1 MQFVRRPS
9 GIAPA
14 TAARR
19 SVILSAC
26 VLLGSFPPICPL
38 QPSRAVAQES
48 GASEAATSESAPS
61 HRRGFWLGA
70 GLGAGFDRVFCEIC
84 DGSVQAG
91 WSGYLRLGGTVGP
104 RLLLGGELTGWLA
117 GREGATQSMGAVSFV
132 AYWYPADTNLYLKGG
147 GGVIGFRSADG
158 EDAVT
163 STTFGPT
170 LGLGYEQLVSPR
182 VSIVPFFNLLVAPS
196 GALRFNGDEDI
207 DGVGFVLWQ
216 GGVGVTIH

>member
-1 MQFVRRPS
+1 MQHSRSHRAAIAVRRS
-9 GIAPA
+9 AIISA
-14 TAARR
+14 T
-19 SVILSAC
+19 
-26 VLLGSFPPICPL
+26 VLLGSLLPIQPL
-38 QPSRAVAQES
+38 HPGGAVAQEARTS
-48 GASEAATSESAPS
+48 SASTSESFDPS
-61 HRRGFWLGA
+61 HRQGLWLGA

-91 WSGYLRLGGTVGP
+91 WSGYLRLGGTVSP
-104 RLLLGGELTGWLA
+104 RLLLGGELTGWLR
-117 GREGATQSMGAVSFV
+117 GREAATQSMGAVSFV

-170 LGLGYEQLVSPR
+170 LGLGYEQLVSPK
-182 VSIVPFFNLLVAPS
+182 VSIVPFFNVLVAPS
-196 GALRFNGDEDI
+196 GALRFNGDEVI
-207 DGVGFVLWQ
+207 NGVGFVLWQ

>member
-1 MQFVRRPS
+1 MQHARSHRAAIAVRRS
-9 GIAPA
+9 AIISA
-14 TAARR
+14 T
-19 SVILSAC
+19 ILMGS
-26 VLLGSFPPICPL
+26 LLPIQPL
-38 QPSRAVAQES
+38 HPDGVVAQEARTS
-48 GASEAATSESAPS
+48 SASTSESLDPS
-61 HRRGFWLGA
+61 HRQGLWMGA

-91 WSGYLRLGGTVGP
+91 WSGYLRLGGTVSS
-104 RLLLGGELTGWLA
+104 RLLLGGELTGWLR
-117 GREGATQSMGAVSFV
+117 GREEATLSMGAVSFV

-170 LGLGYEQLVSPR
+170 FGLGYEQLVSPK

-196 GALRFNGDEDI
+196 GALRFNGDEVI
-207 DGVGFVLWQ
+207 NGVGFVLWQ

>member
-1 MQFVRRPS
+1 MQHSRSHRAAIAVRRS
-9 GIAPA
+9 AIISA
-14 TAARR
+14 T
-19 SVILSAC
+19 
-26 VLLGSFPPICPL
+26 VLLGSPLPIQPL
-38 QPSRAVAQES
+38 HPDGAVAQEARTS
-48 GASEAATSESAPS
+48 SASNSESFDPS
-61 HRRGFWLGA
+61 HRQGLWLGA

-91 WSGYLRLGGTVGP
+91 WSGYLRLGGTVSS
-104 RLLLGGELTGWLA
+104 RLLLGGELTGWLR
-117 GREGATQSMGAVSFV
+117 GREEATLSMGAVSFV
-132 AYWYPADTNLYLKGG
+132 AYWYPVDTNLYLKGG

-170 LGLGYEQLVSPR
+170 LGLGYEQLVSPK

-196 GALRFNGDEDI
+196 GALRFNGDEVI
-207 DGVGFVLWQ
+207 NGVGFVLWQ

>member
-1 MQFVRRPS
+1 M
-9 GIAPA
+9 
-14 TAARR
+14 
-19 SVILSAC
+19 
-26 VLLGSFPPICPL
+26 
-38 QPSRAVAQES
+38 
-48 GASEAATSESAPS
+48 
-61 HRRGFWLGA
+61 GA

-91 WSGYLRLGGTVGP
+91 WSGYLRLGGTVSP
-104 RLLLGGELTGWLA
+104 RILLGGELTGWLA
-117 GREGATQSMGAVSFV
+117 GREEATQSMGAVSFV

-170 LGLGYEQLVSPR
+170 LGLGYEQLVSPK
-182 VSIVPFFNLLVAPS
+182 VSIVPFFNVLVAPS
-196 GALRFNGDEDI
+196 GALRFNGDEVI
-207 DGVGFVLWQ
+207 NGVGFVLWQ

>member
-1 MQFVRRPS
+1 MLHPRSHRAAAAVRRFAIIS
-9 GIAPA
+9 A
-14 TAARR
+14 T
-19 SVILSAC
+19 
-26 VLLGSFPPICPL
+26 VLPGTLLPIYPL
-38 QPSRAVAQES
+38 YPGRAVAQETGS
-48 GASEAATSESAPS
+48 SAVATSQSLDPS
-61 HRRGFWLGA
+61 HRQGLWMGA

-91 WSGYLRLGGTVGP
+91 WSGYLRLGGTVSP
-104 RLLLGGELTGWLA
+104 RLLLGGELTGWLR
-117 GREGATQSMGAVSFV
+117 GQEGVTQSMGAVSFV

-170 LGLGYEQLVSPR
+170 LGLGYEQLVSPK
-182 VSIVPFFNLLVAPS
+182 VSVVPFFHVLVAPS
-196 GALRFNGDEDI
+196 GTLRFNGDEVI
-207 DGVGFVLWQ
+207 SGVGFVLWQ